1 MGMNLERITT
11 LLRASGGS
19 RLLKPRWREQAHGL
33 LALHRAAYPGSNS
46 RQAALGFV
54 PGRIEVFGRH
64 TDYAGG
70 RSLVCAIDQG
80 FFFLATPNTDGMVRL
95 QEKETEFEP
104 IAFPLAADLSP
115 RKGHWANYP
124 MTMARRMA
132 RNFAGGAGLK
142 GVDIAFSS
150 TLPVGS
156 GMSGSSALMMM
167 TFTAIASLNGL
178 DAMPAFRQ
186 NLQDPLD
193 LAVYLACAENGQ
205 SFRGLKGD
213 SGVGTF
219 GGSEDHAAILT
230 ARPGILSLFGFCPA
244 SLHEEI
250 AWPRGWSMVVA
261 FSGVRAEKT
270 REAMEKYNL
279 VSRRARSA
287 VARYNRFS
295 GTHLETL
302 RELADHGAE
311 RKGNA
316 WLADLDRTGEG
327 DPGLGDRVRQFLLED
342 RRYIP
347 GALAALRGRDLAA
360 FGRQLSASHRASQ
373 RFLWNIAPEIDALQ
387 RSAVRLGAA
396 GASGFGGGF
405 GGSIVAVVPS
415 PLAKEF
421 LAAWRERYLRRF
433 PACEPEA
440 SFFLT
445 APGPG
450 IQLLESG
457 GPARL
462 VDLIF

>member
-11 LLRASGGS
+11 LLKASGGS
-19 RLLKPRWREQAHGL
+19 RLLKPRWREQAQGL

-70 RSLVCAIDQG
+70 RSLVCAIDKG
-80 FFFLATPNTDGMVRL
+80 FFFLATSNTDGMVRM
-95 QEKETEFEP
+95 QEKVTEFEP
-104 IAFPLAADLSP
+104 IAFPLAADLAP

-132 RNFAGGAGLK
+132 RNFADGGALK
-142 GVDIAFSS
+142 GVDISFSS

-167 TFTAIASLNGL
+167 TFTALASMNGL

-205 SFRGLKGD
+205 GFRGLKGD

-230 ARPGILSLFGFCPA
+230 ARPGILSLFGFSPA
-244 SLHEEI
+244 SLQEEI

-270 REAMEKYNL
+270 REALEKDNL

-287 VARYNRFS
+287 VAKYNRFS

-327 DPGLGDRVRQFLLED
+327 DPGPWRSGEAVPAGGPSLHPLRRGSPARQGPRGIRQAALGIAQGFPAVSLEHRAGDRC
-342 RRYIP
+342 
-347 GALAALRGRDLAA
+347 AAALGCPPGGRGSLWVRGR
-360 FGRQLSASHRASQ
+360 
-373 RFLWNIAPEIDALQ
+373 
-387 RSAVRLGAA
+387 
-396 GASGFGGGF
+396 
-405 GGSIVAVVPS
+405 
-415 PLAKEF
+415 
-421 LAAWRERYLRRF
+421 LRREHRGGRAF
-433 PACEPEA
+433 PAGKGV
-440 SFFLT
+440 
-445 APGPG
+445 PG
-450 IQLLESG
+450 
-457 GPARL
+457 RL
-462 VDLIF
+462 A